1 MAFHAYT
8 SNNKLSIPQRRLNG
22 FTLLEMLIVLAVISL
37 LSLIAIPSFDAWNER
52 NAFKHAATGIASLA
66 KQARMKALINK
77 KNMFLIA
84 QIEHN
89 SCVLVSE
96 EDSCSCATRRSCALT
111 ESSFLSL
118 PSRWNT
124 ELSTTNNE
132 DKIVAFNKNGTLNFA
147 SNTTL
152 TLSSQRFRA
161 KLVINTLG
169 RIKLCSVQ
177 SISGIAPC

>member
-22 FTLLEMLIVLAVISL
+22 FTLLEMLVVLAVISL

-96 EDSCSCATRRSCALT
+96 VDSCSCATRQSCALT

-132 DKIVAFNKNGTLNFA
+132 DKIA